1 MQRLLSHR
9 CYNVTIILILRRF
22 YKESCV
28 LVSYCGTEWYGK
40 SKKVVKSVAKA
51 KIIAVANQKGGVGK
65 TTTSVNLAACLAAKE
80 QKVLLVDCDPQGN
93 ASSGY
98 GIDKSALATTIYQVI
113 INSTPVQEAI
123 VKTEFGV
130 DVLPANIELAGAEV
144 ELVAAISRET
154 RLKRALEPV
163 EQEYDYILIDCPP
176 SLGLLTLNS
185 LAAADSVL
193 MPIQCEFYA
202 LEGVSQLMNTIR
214 LVRDNLNPAL
224 AIEGVV
230 MTMYDSRTK
239 LAADVVAEVR
249 KNFGDIVYKTLIP
262 RTVRLSEAPSYGQPI
277 LYYDKR
283 SKGAEVYMELAKE
296 VLKREKK

>member
-1 MQRLLSHR
+1 ME
-9 CYNVTIILILRRF
+9 YV
-22 YKESCV
+22 
-28 LVSYCGTEWYGK
+28 
-40 SKKVVKSVAKA
+40 A

-65 TTTSVNLAACLAAKE
+65 TTTSVNLAACLAAKQ

-98 GIDKSALATTIYQVI
+98 GIEKSALDQTIYQVLI
-113 INSTPVQEAI
+113 DNVA
-123 VKTEFGV
+123 VKTVIQPTEFKV

-144 ELVAAISRET
+144 ELVAAISREN
-154 RLKRALEPV
+154 RLKRALDTV
-163 EQEYDYILIDCPP
+163 KAAYDYIIIDCPP

-202 LEGVSQLMNTIR
+202 LEGVSQLMNTIE
-214 LVRDNLNPAL
+214 LVRNNLNPSL
-224 AIEGVV
+224 EIEGVV

-239 LAADVVAEVR
+239 LAEQVVAEVR
-249 KNFGDIVYKTLIP
+249 ENFGDVVYKTMIP

-277 LYYDKR
+277 IYYDKR
-283 SKGAEVYMELAKE
+283 SKGADVYRNLAEEVIARGK
-296 VLKREKK
+296 

>member
-1 MQRLLSHR
+1 M
-9 CYNVTIILILRRF
+9 
-22 YKESCV
+22 
-28 LVSYCGTEWYGK
+28 
-40 SKKVVKSVAKA
+40 A

-65 TTTSVNLAACLAAKE
+65 TTTSVNLAACLAAKQ

-98 GIDKSALATTIYQVI
+98 GIEKSALDQTIYQVLI
-113 INSTPVQEAI
+113 DNVA
-123 VKTEFGV
+123 VKTVIQPTEFKV

-154 RLKRALEPV
+154 RLKRALDTV
-163 EQEYDYILIDCPP
+163 KAAYDYIIIDCPP

-202 LEGVSQLMNTIR
+202 LEGVSQLMNTIE
-214 LVRDNLNPAL
+214 LVRNNLNPSL
-224 AIEGVV
+224 EIEGVV

-239 LAADVVAEVR
+239 LAEQVVAEVR
-249 KNFGDIVYKTLIP
+249 ENFGDVVYKTMIP

-277 LYYDKR
+277 IYYDKR
-283 SKGAEVYMELAKE
+283 SKGADVYRNLAEEVIARDK
-296 VLKREKK
+296 

>member
-1 MQRLLSHR
+1 M
-9 CYNVTIILILRRF
+9 
-22 YKESCV
+22 
-28 LVSYCGTEWYGK
+28 
-40 SKKVVKSVAKA
+40 AKA

-154 RLKRALEPV
+154 RLKRALE
-163 EQEYDYILIDCPP
+163 QEYDYILIDCPP

-202 LEGVSQLMNTIR
+202 LEGVSQLMNTIE
-214 LVRDNLNPAL
+214 LVRTNLNPHL
-224 AIEGVV
+224 EVEGVL
-230 MTMYDSRTK
+230 MTMYDGRTR
-239 LAADVVAEVR
+239 LAEQVVAEVR
-249 KNFGDIVYKTLIP
+249 ENFGDLVYETMIP
-262 RTVRLSEAPSYGQPI
+262 RTVRLSEAPSYGEPI

-283 SKGAEVYMELAKE
+283 SKGTDTYMKLAEE
-296 VLKREKK
+296 VMAHGK

>member
-1 MQRLLSHR
+1 M
-9 CYNVTIILILRRF
+9 
-22 YKESCV
+22 
-28 LVSYCGTEWYGK
+28 
-40 SKKVVKSVAKA
+40 A

-65 TTTSVNLAACLAAKE
+65 TTTSVNLAACLAAKQ

-98 GIDKSALATTIYQVI
+98 GIEKSALDQTIYQVLI
-113 INSTPVQEAI
+113 DNVA
-123 VKTEFGV
+123 VKTVIQPTEFKV

-154 RLKRALEPV
+154 RLRRALDTV
-163 EQEYDYILIDCPP
+163 KAAYDYIIIDCPP

-202 LEGVSQLMNTIR
+202 LEGVSQLMNTIE
-214 LVRDNLNPAL
+214 LVRNNLNPSL
-224 AIEGVV
+224 EIEGVV

-239 LAADVVAEVR
+239 LAEQVVAEVR
-249 KNFGDIVYKTLIP
+249 ENFGDVVYKTMIP

-277 LYYDKR
+277 IYYDKR
-283 SKGAEVYMELAKE
+283 SKGADVYRNLAEEVIARGK
-296 VLKREKK
+296 

>member
-1 MQRLLSHR
+1 M
-9 CYNVTIILILRRF
+9 
-22 YKESCV
+22 
-28 LVSYCGTEWYGK
+28 
-40 SKKVVKSVAKA
+40 A

-65 TTTSVNLAACLAAKE
+65 TTTSVNLAACLAAKQ

-98 GIDKSALATTIYQVI
+98 GIEKSALDQTIYQVLI
-113 INSTPVQEAI
+113 DNVA
-123 VKTEFGV
+123 VKTVIQPTEFKV

-154 RLKRALEPV
+154 RLKRALDTV
-163 EQEYDYILIDCPP
+163 KAAYDYIIIDCPP

-202 LEGVSQLMNTIR
+202 LEGVSQLMNTIE
-214 LVRDNLNPAL
+214 LVRNNLNPSL
-224 AIEGVV
+224 EIEGVV

-239 LAADVVAEVR
+239 LAEQVVAEGR
-249 KNFGDIVYKTLIP
+249 ENFGDVVYKTMIP

-277 LYYDKR
+277 IYYDKR
-283 SKGAEVYMELAKE
+283 SKGADVYRNLAEEVIARGK
-296 VLKREKK
+296 

>member
-1 MQRLLSHR
+1 ME
-9 CYNVTIILILRRF
+9 YV
-22 YKESCV
+22 
-28 LVSYCGTEWYGK
+28 
-40 SKKVVKSVAKA
+40 A

-65 TTTSVNLAACLAAKE
+65 TTTSVNLAACLAAKQ

-98 GIDKSALATTIYQVI
+98 GIEKSAIDQTIYQVLI
-113 INSTPVQEAI
+113 DNVA
-123 VKTEFGV
+123 VKTVIQPTEFKV

-154 RLKRALEPV
+154 RLKRALDTV
-163 EQEYDYILIDCPP
+163 KAAYDYIIIDCPP

-202 LEGVSQLMNTIR
+202 LEGVSQLMNTIE
-214 LVRDNLNPAL
+214 LVRNNLNPSL
-224 AIEGVV
+224 EIEGVV

-239 LAADVVAEVR
+239 LAEQVVAEVR
-249 KNFGDIVYKTLIP
+249 ENFGDVVYKTMIP

-277 LYYDKR
+277 IYYDKR
-283 SKGAEVYMELAKE
+283 SKGADVYRNLAEEVIARGK
-296 VLKREKK
+296 

>member
-1 MQRLLSHR
+1 ME
-9 CYNVTIILILRRF
+9 YV
-22 YKESCV
+22 
-28 LVSYCGTEWYGK
+28 
-40 SKKVVKSVAKA
+40 A

-65 TTTSVNLAACLAAKE
+65 TTTSVNLAACLAAKQ

-98 GIDKSALATTIYQVI
+98 GIEKSALDQTIYQVLI
-113 INSTPVQEAI
+113 DNVA
-123 VKTEFGV
+123 VKTVIQPTEFKV

-154 RLKRALEPV
+154 RLKRALDTV
-163 EQEYDYILIDCPP
+163 KAAYDYIIIDCPP

-202 LEGVSQLMNTIR
+202 LEGVSQLMNTIE
-214 LVRDNLNPAL
+214 LVCNNLNPSL
-224 AIEGVV
+224 EIEGVV

-239 LAADVVAEVR
+239 LAEQVVAEVR
-249 KNFGDIVYKTLIP
+249 ENFGDVVYKTMIP

-277 LYYDKR
+277 IYYDKR
-283 SKGAEVYMELAKE
+283 SKGADVYRNLAEEVIARGK
-296 VLKREKK
+296 